1 MALID
6 EVQLHI
12 KAGDGGDGIVSWR
25 REKYRPM
32 NGPGGGNGGEGGNVY
47 AEAVAD
53 LAYLDYYTHT
63 KKFAAESGARGGKM
77 GCEGKNGE
85 HLVLKFPRGTVLTNR
100 ETGDAFEVSEIGER
114 ILILEGGRGGLG
126 NEHFKSSTNTTP
138 MEWTPGTLGEEAE
151 FDIELRL
158 FADVGFVGL
167 PSAGKSTLLNALTNA
182 KSKVGAYHFTT
193 LDPHLGAMHGYILA
207 DIPGIIEG
215 ASLGKGLGH
224 KFLRHI
230 RRTKALVHLVG
241 LDSEEPMVDYK
252 TIRNEIKEYGQGLS
266 DKDEIVLLS
275 KNDMIETDEEV
286 ESTIKEF
293 KEYTGHNRV
302 YSITAYDESS
312 IKNFKDVLTKYLK
325 SKQEEREEKDLM
337 NQ

>member
-1 MALID
+1 MAFID

-25 REKYRPM
+25 REKYRPL
-32 NGPGGGNGGEGGNVY
+32 NGPGGGNGGDGGHVY

-63 KKFAAESGARGGKM
+63 KKFAAAAGDRGGKM

-85 HLVLKFPRGTVLTNR
+85 HLTLKFPRGTVLTNK
-100 ETGDAFEVSEIGER
+100 ETGEIFEIAEIGEKMM
-114 ILILEGGRGGLG
+114 ILEGGRGGLG

-138 MEWTPGTLGEEAE
+138 MEWTPGTPGGEAD
-151 FDIELRL
+151 FDVELRL
-158 FADVGFVGL
+158 FADAGFVGL

-207 DIPGIIEG
+207 DIPGIIKG
-215 ASLGKGLGH
+215 ASHGKGLGH

-241 LDSEEPMVDYK
+241 LDSENPIEDYK
-252 TIRNEIKEYGQGLS
+252 IIRNEITEYGQGL
-266 DKDEIVLLS
+266 DEKEEIILLS
-275 KNDMIETDEEV
+275 KNDMID
-286 ESTIKEF
+286 SNDIDSIIKEF
-293 KEYTGHNRV
+293 KEYAGHNRV
-302 YSITAYDESS
+302 YSITAYDEES
-312 IKNFKDVLTKYLK
+312 IKSFKDTLTQYLE
-325 SKQEEREEKDLM
+325 SKKNLELEKPTEE
-337 NQ
+337 